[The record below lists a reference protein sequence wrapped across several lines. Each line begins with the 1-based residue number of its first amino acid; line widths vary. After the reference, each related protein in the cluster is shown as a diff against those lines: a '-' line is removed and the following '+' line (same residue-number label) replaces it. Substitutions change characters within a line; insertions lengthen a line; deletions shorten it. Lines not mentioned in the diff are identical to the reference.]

1 MKRTI
6 LLLLLFSAVSAAS
19 LYAQTSTE
27 VVWEQLQ
34 EAYDDAYEMGYS
46 VKNYIIGGLDSN
58 EDVTWFFN
66 FNAFTN
72 YRLVSVCDE
81 DCADIDLYLY
91 DSDENLIY
99 SNTEEDNSPV
109 LTLTPTQSGVH
120 KIKISM
126 YACSLEPCYYG
137 LGIYEQ

>member
-1 MKRTI
+1 MKKII
-6 LLLLLFSAVSAAS
+6 LLLLLTFITGTS

-34 EAYDDAYEMGYS
+34 DAYDEAYEMGYS

-58 EDVTWFFN
+58 EDVTWFFSL
-66 FNAFTN
+66 NAFTN

-81 DCADIDLYLY
+81 DCADIDLYIY

-99 SNTEEDNSPV
+99 SNTEEDNTPV
-109 LTLTPTQSGVH
+109 LTLTPTESGVH